1 MSWWLSQI
9 LVHSR
14 RITVGKFID
23 LYTRFRTERWWS
35 ANLFGLAKNRDL
47 FVIKKIHH
55 WTHLCYKDSCFG
67 WEHPVEMDHTWKFL
81 VAKNRDLIAIK
92 KSNTNSKKT

>member
-1 MSWWLSQI
+1 MATVEKQQCSSFQI
-9 LVHSR
+9 RWVLKCFVN
-14 RITVGKFID
+14 IFIPSS
-23 LYTRFRTERWWS
+23 LELTTH
-35 ANLFGLAKNRDL
+35 LFGLAKNRDL
-47 FVIKKIHH
+47 FVINKKIHH

-81 VAKNRDLIAIK
+81 VAKNRDLNAIK